1 MWLRD
6 SEERNTEL
14 LDAQLFAQ
22 FGANPRQEIYK
33 HLCRFF
39 ENADAQTASRIEDER
54 SGKSHIP
61 YETSARICS
70 GYRRDAFE
78 NSVAFFASVPS
89 EAMPRLAALMF
100 YSSRLGMRYENRQ
113 ADRLRTAFIAE
124 SELAKIKQA
133 GKKGAAVRH
142 KENHAMKAQ
151 VFDWLDS
158 NFDNCKSMDSAAEL
172 MAGKLVP
179 ATFRTVRGWV
189 TEWKKLRSASTP

>member
-22 FGANPRQEIYK
+22 FGANPRHEIYK
-33 HLCRFF
+33 HLCEFV
-39 ENADAQTASRIEDER
+39 ENADAQTAGRIEDER

-61 YETSARICS
+61 FEISARMCS
-70 GYRRDAFE
+70 GYRKAAFE
-78 NSVAFFASVPS
+78 NAVAFFASVPS

-100 YSSRLGMRYENRQ
+100 YSWRVGERYEKRQ

-133 GKKGAAVRH
+133 GKKGADVRH
-142 KENHAMKAQ
+142 AEHRAMKTD
-151 VFDWLDS
+151 VFAWLDA
-158 NFDNCKSMDSAAEL
+158 NPPKPRGMD
-172 MAGKLVP
+172 GPPVP
-179 ATFRTVRGWV
+179 I
-189 TEWKKLRSASTP
+189 